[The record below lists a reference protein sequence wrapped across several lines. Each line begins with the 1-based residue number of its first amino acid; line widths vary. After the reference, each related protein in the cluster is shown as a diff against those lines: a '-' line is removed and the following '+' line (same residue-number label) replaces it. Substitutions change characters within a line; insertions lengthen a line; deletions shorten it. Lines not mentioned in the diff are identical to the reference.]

1 MRDPRDR
8 LRSWGRAVAAR
19 RRSPQ
24 EGAGGEAPAA
34 PARTGTAVAGRAGP
48 APARDRG
55 GAVATEPGPQTGAG
69 PGPEAGPQS
78 EAGPERTGPGPEA
91 GPERAGPE
99 PEEEEAAAA
108 VPVDGDASA
117 GRTRLRRAFMRPSR
131 AQVLVGV
138 LLAGLGFAAVTQV
151 RSNDLDNT
159 YASYRQQDL
168 IDLLN
173 SLSGASQRAQREIA
187 RLERT
192 RDELLT
198 TTSRREAAVAAAE
211 QAEDNLQIL
220 AGTVPV
226 EGPGLRITVTEAE
239 EEIDLDHVLDTV
251 QELRTAQAEAMEFN
265 DSVRVVASTSFSE
278 TVGGLAVDGVPLEPP
293 YTLDVIG
300 EPDLLSE
307 ALVFP
312 LGPLDQLRSVDGAT
326 VEVDQLQRVEIDSV
340 VDPEAPE
347 YAQPAPDQ

>member
-1 MRDPRDR
+1 MREPWGR
-8 LRSWGRAVAAR
+8 LRRVGEAVAQRR
-19 RRSPQ
+19 RRSGPDAA
-24 EGAGGEAPAA
+24 EKASGDGA
-34 PARTGTAVAGRAGP
+34 ARTGTVVEEGTGPAASPPEQQPAPSQEPQGRAQP
-48 APARDRG
+48 EPTSEPEP
-55 GAVATEPGPQTGAG
+55 VATPTPGPSTDGEAS
-69 PGPEAGPQS
+69 PGRS
-78 EAGPERTGPGPEA
+78 
-91 GPERAGPE
+91 
-99 PEEEEAAAA
+99 
-108 VPVDGDASA
+108 
-117 GRTRLRRAFMRPSR
+117 RLRRAFMRPSR
-131 AQVLVGV
+131 AQLVVGV

-187 RLERT
+187 RLEQT

-198 TTSRREAAVAAAE
+198 TTSRREAAIAAAE

-226 EGPGLRITVTEAE
+226 EGPGLRITITEAE

-265 DSVRVVASTSFSE
+265 DSVRVVASTSFSD
-278 TVGGLAVDGVPLEPP
+278 TAGGLAVDGVPLEAP

-340 VDPEAPE
+340 VDPQAPE